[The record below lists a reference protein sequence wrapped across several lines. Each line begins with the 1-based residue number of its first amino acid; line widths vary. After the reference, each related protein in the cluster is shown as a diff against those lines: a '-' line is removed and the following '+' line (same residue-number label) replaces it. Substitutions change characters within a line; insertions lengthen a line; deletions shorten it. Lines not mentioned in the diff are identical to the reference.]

1 MTKKACCSPPGGRFL
16 FQKGVNFVRETKC
29 IEPYI
34 VTGTDAADFQA
45 KLRAVLRGV
54 ENPQITFPPAPPFT
68 AYILV
73 EESKQIAECRTEEHM
88 LAHDTYICKACPYFE
103 YTNDMRRKWHYCT
116 YHQNRMRDD
125 APCCEDFYVQL
136 DRGTI
141 EPRKEVKR

>member
-1 MTKKACCSPPGGRFL
+1 M
-16 FQKGVNFVRETKC
+16 FQKGEDFVIDTKC
-29 IEPYI
+29 KRFYCVSGGNAEE
-34 VTGTDAADFQA
+34 FQA
-45 KLRAVLRGV
+45 AMNARLVGLKDP
-54 ENPQITFPPAPPFT
+54 EITFPPTIPFT
-68 AYILV
+68 AYIV
-73 EESKQIAECRTEEHM
+73 AEEFTQIAECRAEEHL

-141 EPRKEVKR
+141 EPRKDVKR